1 MLVYPHT
8 ETIIPVKIRLSD
20 HVTNDGK

>member
-1 MLVYPHT
+1 MLVYSHT
-8 ETIIPVKIRLSD
+8 EIITPVKIRLSD

>member
-8 ETIIPVKIRLSD
+8 EIVIPVKIRLSD
-20 HVTNDGK
+20 HVVNDGK